1 MAEIQVG
8 AALARSTPAVNEKTP
23 LHVLLLGNFRGSGHA
38 AERSSPKPVVVDRD
52 NLYELP
58 EQLGVRLDGLLAS
71 SDGQTQ
77 DIEFHEYEDFEPD
90 QLFEKLEIFE
100 HLRTLRRRLQ
110 NPKHFD
116 AAAAEVLAWTGPE
129 TSASPSSNDVPVSA
143 AAPGSEDL
151 FADVLSQSVD
161 GGSSPLESGDWN
173 GFIQGVLAAS
183 AIQRVDPR
191 QDELV
196 AVVDEAIQETMR
208 QLLSG
213 PRFRS
218 LEMNWHGL
226 RFLTFQ
232 IETHAKLK
240 FYLLD
245 MTEEQF
251 HETLGAENWQES
263 WLVEAIITPSKTPGA
278 TSWGLVGCL
287 FPFSTREEDLTV
299 AKRFGSM
306 VEAAGA
312 GGVIELLARKGQWL
326 NPDDA
331 IHETWNDAR
340 MKMPMTSI
348 AGLWPRVQLRLPY
361 GKKYRSTERFLF
373 EEISSPGGSQLAWGS
388 PVWLACAAIAH
399 GFNERGWGLDTAA
412 VSQFSDLPLYF
423 DPADDGDAYPCG
435 EHLLTDQ
442 ESAALMEIGLSPII
456 SFKNQDRV
464 QIRGLQ
470 SLRGGPLHGPWK
482 EA

>member
-8 AALARSTPAVNEKTP
+8 AALARSMPAVNEKTP
-23 LHVLLLGNFRGSGHA
+23 LHVLLIGNFRGTGHE
-38 AERSSPKPVVVDRD
+38 AERKQPKPVEVDRD

-58 EQLGVRLDGLLAS
+58 EQIGVRLDGLLAS
-71 SDGQTQ
+71 ADGQTQ
-77 DIEFHEYEDFEPD
+77 DIEFQEFEDFEPD

-116 AAAAEVLAWTGPE
+116 AAAAEVLAWAPADDTAQQVVEE
-129 TSASPSSNDVPVSA
+129 TPLSA

-151 FADVLSQSVD
+151 FADVLAQSTD

-183 AIQRVDPR
+183 TIQRVDPR

-196 AVVDEAIQETMR
+196 TVVDQAIEETMR
-208 QLLSG
+208 RLLHG
-213 PRFRS
+213 PKFRS
-218 LEMNWHGL
+218 LEMNWRGL
-226 RFLTFQ
+226 RLLTLQ
-232 IETHAKLK
+232 VETHAKLK
-240 FYLLD
+240 FFLLD
-245 MTEEQF
+245 TTEQAF
-251 HETLGAENWQES
+251 RETLGAENWQES
-263 WLVEAIITPSKTPGA
+263 WLAEIITTPSQTPGA
-278 TSWGLVGCL
+278 VPWGLVGCL
-287 FPFSTREEDLTV
+287 FPFGMQEEDLAV
-299 AKRFGSM
+299 AKRLGEI

-312 GGVIELLARKGQWL
+312 AAAIELRARKEQWL

-331 IHETWNDAR
+331 IHETWSDAR
-340 MKMPMTSI
+340 MKMPMTSVT
-348 AGLWPRVQLRLPY
+348 GLWPRVQLRPPY
-361 GKKYRSTERFLF
+361 GKKYRPTERFQF
-373 EEISSPGGSQLAWGS
+373 EEIASPGGSQLAWGS

-399 GFNERGWGLDTAA
+399 GFNELGWKLDTSA

-423 DPADDGDAYPCG
+423 DPADEGDSYPCG
-435 EHLLTDQ
+435 EFLLTDQ
-442 ESAALMEIGLSPII
+442 ESAALMEIGLSPVI

-470 SLRGGPLHGPWK
+470 SLRSGPLHGPWK